1 METKARFIF
10 AFCIVTWVMRIG
22 CEEVTDI
29 SPCDFP
35 AIYNFGDSN
44 SDTGG
49 GSAAFYP
56 TGPPCG
62 ETFFNRPAGRG
73 SDGRLLIDFI
83 GIIQHFSFNFSS
95 SEFDLCQI

>member
-1 METKARFIF
+1 MEPKARFFF
-10 AFCIVTWVMRIG
+10 ACFLATLVLKIEG
-22 CEEVTDI
+22 EEVIDV

-56 TGPPCG
+56 MAPPCG
-62 ETFFNRPAGRG
+62 ETFFHRPAGRG
-73 SDGRLLIDFI
+73 CDGRLLIDFI
-83 GIIQHFSFNFSS
+83 GITLQSNFNFSS
-95 SEFDLCQI
+95 LELDLCQI